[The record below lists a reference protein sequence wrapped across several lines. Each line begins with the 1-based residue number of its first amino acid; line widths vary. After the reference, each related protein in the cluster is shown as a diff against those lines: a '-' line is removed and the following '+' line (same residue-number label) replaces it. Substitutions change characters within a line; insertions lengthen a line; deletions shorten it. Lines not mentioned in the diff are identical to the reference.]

1 LQGNYDLSKVRPF
14 GGKKIIRLSEDEIEI
29 VTYESNYADRKH
41 GYAEKIEETRK

>member
-1 LQGNYDLSKVRPF
+1 LPGNDDLRKFKLF